1 MPTKKTQAQ
10 PKKLAHRYTNVR
22 EAVVAD
28 AGAGIPKTY
37 DLIVGPDGSGYFTST
52 LSPRGIVGVRGA
64 QSGAAA
70 GSTITWYYQSL
81 AFAQLSWLYS
91 TSQNFEMYRVTR
103 ATLIVVGNL
112 GSNATG
118 RVAVV
123 SSPDGADYST
133 GDLTFPMVA
142 GGGRVFEVG
151 QLASKDG
158 RLPLDID
165 SSWKRVSQKTVHIAD
180 DGFGITPISTFN
192 DLAFTKIAW
201 RVVGAPAN
209 SNVATFTIEYD
220 VEFKN
225 PIIGG
230 NA

>member
-22 EAVVAD
+22 ESIVVD

-37 DLIVGPDGSGYFTST
+37 DLVVGADGGGYYTCT

-81 AFAQLSWLYS
+81 AFAQMSWLYS
-91 TSQNFEMYRVTR
+91 TSLNFEMYRVTR
-103 ATLIVVGNL
+103 ATLIIVGNL

-118 RVAVV
+118 RVAVA
-123 SSPDGADYST
+123 SSPDGADYTNS
-133 GDLTFPMVA
+133 DPAFHVVA
-142 GGGRVFEVG
+142 GGGRVFEIG

-158 RLPLDID
+158 RMPLDID

-192 DLAFTKIAW
+192 DLAFTKVAW

-209 SNVATFTIEYD
+209 TNVATLTIEYD